1 MRGRGS
7 WICGLAAVAVALAG
21 APAAARPAP
30 QPPSDAGL
38 VRYRGPV
45 EHIFFHPLLPDPKYT
60 LHRGTQPAEF
70 NKWMVT
76 AREFRRIVPQ
86 LYANDWVLVD
96 LEALFRKVKTEHG
109 TVLRRQPL
117 MLPPGKK
124 PLVISVDDLNYPEY
138 QIVNRLNTRLVLD
151 EQGEVV
157 AQRTKRDGTTVVS
170 YRSEIVPILDRFVQE
185 HPDFSID
192 GAKGTIALTGAEG
205 ILGYRTSG
213 DGRRARKEQ
222 ARVAPIVKRLKQT
235 GWTFASHTYNHPDLG
250 AVSLAQVQQDTDR
263 WERYVQPLLGRNTRI
278 LVYPFGSPVPAGS
291 AKLAALRKAGFRV
304 FCTIGPTASLTL
316 TDGYAVQ
323 ARVHVDG
330 VSLLSQQATLIR
342 FFDPLSVIDPV
353 RPPL

>member
-1 MRGRGS
+1 MRMRGGL
-7 WICGLAAVAVALAG
+7 IVAIAALILAAAS
-21 APAAARPAP
+21 APAAAAPP
-30 QPPSDAGL
+30 QPDDSGL
-38 VRYRGPV
+38 VRYRGPI

-76 AREFRRIVPQ
+76 AREFRAIVPQ

-96 LEALFRKVKTEHG
+96 LESQFRTVRTAHG
-109 TVLRRQPL
+109 TVLKRQPL
-117 MLPPGKK
+117 WLPPGKK
-124 PLVISVDDLNYPEY
+124 PLVISIDDLNYPEY
-138 QIVNRLNTRLVLD
+138 MVVNRLNARLVLD
-151 EQGEVV
+151 EQGDIRAE
-157 AQRTKRDGTTVVS
+157 RTKPDGTVVRS
-170 YRSEIVPILDRFVQE
+170 RRSEIVPILDRFVQE

-330 VSLLSQQATLIR
+330 VSLLSQQDTLIR